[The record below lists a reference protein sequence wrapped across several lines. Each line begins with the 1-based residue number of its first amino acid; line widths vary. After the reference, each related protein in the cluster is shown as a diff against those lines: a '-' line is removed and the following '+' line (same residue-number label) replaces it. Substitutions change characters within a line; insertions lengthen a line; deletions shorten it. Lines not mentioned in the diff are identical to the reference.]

1 MICAIFKQE
10 QCLRVL
16 IKSGADLGLVN
27 TFGQSSPSIAES
39 HKWSSKF
46 QQAVLH
52 VIKSGTMP
60 ISTNVSFFSPLKFAA
75 HSGDIQ
81 ALKVILDTKNI
92 DINDQ
97 DPNGFSAVMVTAM
110 QGHVH
115 AFKLLVYAGADVKL
129 INKNAGLYPLH
140 YAAGHRD
147 IHAIKLL
154 LTRGYDVNALDVEG
168 HTPLMF
174 AAKEGN
180 VKMCE
185 LLISCRSLCGFT
197 NSKGET
203 ALTLARKG
211 TMKNVDCV
219 ILDELARVLVLHGG
233 HVMKHARRGK
243 GRPHKKMLKMVGSEG
258 VLRWGKTR
266 RRNVVCLE
274 AKVGPSSKFQKR
286 RKAKRDSNYQGFFE
300 W

>member
-1 MICAIFKQE
+1 MICARFKRE

-39 HKWSSKF
+39 NKWSSKF

-60 ISTNVSFFSPLKFAA
+60 ISANVAFFSPLKFAA

-97 DPNGFSAVMVTAM
+97 DP
-110 QGHVH
+110 
-115 AFKLLVYAGADVKL
+115 
-129 INKNAGLYPLH
+129 NAGLYPLH

-168 HTPLMF
+168 YTPLML

-185 LLISCRSLCGFT
+185 LLISCRSLCGLT

-211 TMKNVDCV
+211 TMKNVECV

-233 HVMKHARRGK
+233 HVMKHGRRGK

-258 VLRWGKTR
+258 VL
-266 RRNVVCLE
+266 
-274 AKVGPSSKFQKR
+274 
-286 RKAKRDSNYQGFFE
+286 
-300 W
+300 